1 VLDLSAAV
9 KEAVNAGKS
18 YGDAIRDIKLP
29 KYENLAGYQANLAG
43 NIERYYDYWNR
54 GI

>member
-1 VLDLSAAV
+1 MADPESDGAIILV
-9 KEAVNAGKS
+9 KS
-18 YGDAIRDIKLP
+18 I
-29 KYENLAGYQANLAG
+29 QANLAG